1 MNSGEILAALAAGI
15 GLAAACGFRVFV
27 PLLGLSLAARFGGVA
42 LAGGFEWMGSDA
54 ALAAFAA
61 ATLLEILAYYIP
73 WMDNLLDTVATPAA
87 VVAGV
92 IASAAVFVDLP
103 PLVRWAAAIIGG
115 GASAGLVQGATVLL
129 RAKSSL
135 LTGGLG
141 NPVLATIEAVGA
153 VVVSLLAILVPVVC
167 LVALALFAIV
177 VIRTWRRIARST
189 GTPRPRDG

>member
-1 MNSGEILAALAAGI
+1 MNGGLLVALAAGI
-15 GLAAACGFRVFV
+15 GLSASCGFRIFV
-27 PLLGLSLAARFGGVA
+27 PLLGISLAARFGGVA

-141 NPVLATIEAVGA
+141 NPVLATLEAMGA
-153 VVVSLLAILVPVVC
+153 VVLSLLAILIPVAS
-167 LVALALFAIV
+167 LVVLAFFAIV
-177 VIRTWRRIARST
+177 SIRTWRRFRA
-189 GTPRPRDG
+189 